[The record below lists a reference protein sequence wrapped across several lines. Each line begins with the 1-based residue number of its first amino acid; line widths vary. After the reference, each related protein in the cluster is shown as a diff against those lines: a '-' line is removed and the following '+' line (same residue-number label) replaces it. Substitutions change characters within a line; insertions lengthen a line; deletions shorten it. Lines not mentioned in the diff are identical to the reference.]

1 MTILQFQQLYFIA
14 KSTEPDIDKSIKMV
28 GAVTGMTPEQV
39 ELLPMKRFN
48 NLCNKITKTFNILT
62 TKLNTGTPKQY
73 VFINRHIYKLHYRID
88 RQPINAGKYVEAVT
102 FGKDI
107 VENLHK
113 IMATIAEPINIYGK
127 PVDRP
132 HDDIS
137 KDFESM
143 EFEAAYHAAVFFYTH
158 FSTSMI
164 LIQPYL
170 IKELTQKGMNQ
181 DQAQLILNASQK
193 ILDGFTM
200 PKWSLNLREY
210 LLNRFGGS
218 ELSSS

>member
-1 MTILQFQQLYFIA
+1 MTILQFQQLYYIT

-28 GAVTGMTPEQV
+28 GAVTGMTPDQV
-39 ELLPMKRFN
+39 ERLPMKRFN
-48 NLCNKITKTFNILT
+48 KLCAKITKTFEVLSI
-62 TKLNTGTPKQY
+62 KLNNSKPKQY
-73 VFINRHIYKLHYRID
+73 VYVNRHIYKLHYRID

-127 PVDRP
+127 TVDRP
-132 HDDIS
+132 HDEIA

-170 IKELTQKGMNQ
+170 IKELTQKGMNP
-181 DQAQLILNASQK
+181 DQAKLILNASQQ

-210 LLNRFGGS
+210 LLNRFGG
-218 ELSSS
+218 